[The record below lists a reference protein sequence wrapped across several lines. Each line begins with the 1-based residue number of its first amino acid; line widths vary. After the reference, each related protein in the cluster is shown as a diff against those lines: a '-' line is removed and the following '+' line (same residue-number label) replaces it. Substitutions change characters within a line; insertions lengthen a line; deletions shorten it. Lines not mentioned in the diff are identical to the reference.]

1 MLARVSIKFITHKSM
16 QRLDVKITRE
26 SNEKMNKKYYLYMH
40 AGSGNHGC
48 EAIVRT
54 VSGILGKPVTLFT
67 KNKKEDLQYIDS
79 EDIVFEE
86 TGNTPTLFSID
97 GIVMRVKMK
106 LLKQKYAFVI
116 PAYKNLIKKA
126 NADTVAFSIG
136 GDNYCY
142 DGMPEVLKKI
152 NAKLNTKGTKMVL
165 YGCSIEPEL
174 LQNEEL
180 VQDLRKYA
188 LIVPRESI
196 TYDALVKAGLKDISI
211 LASDPAFTLG
221 TKVNADAEALI
232 GNNTVGI
239 NLSPLV
245 LEGGNTILYEAY
257 CRLIEWILNS
267 TDMRV
272 ALIPHVIWSCNDDR
286 MPLQKLYDQYAES
299 GRIVLIDDHNA
310 MEQKGYISKCRF
322 FVGARTHATI
332 AAYSSKVPTL
342 VAGYSVKSKGIAT
355 DIFGTNE
362 KYVVDT
368 KNLVSDQELVENFKW
383 IYHHEYD
390 IRKLLDNLMPEYIDK
405 AYAAV
410 GRIKDL

>member
-1 MLARVSIKFITHKSM
+1 MLEI
-16 QRLDVKITRE
+16 QRE
-26 SNEKMNKKYYLYMH
+26 SNEMVNKKYYLYMH
-40 AGSGNHGC
+40 TGSGNHGC

-54 VSGILGKPVTLFT
+54 VSMIIGKPITLFT
-67 KNKKEDLQYIDS
+67 KNEKEDIQYIDS
-79 EDIVFEE
+79 RNIIFEE
-86 TGNTPTLFSID
+86 TGNTPTIFSLD

-106 LLKQKYAFVI
+106 LLKQKYAFVT
-116 PAYKNLIKKA
+116 PAYKKLIKKA
-126 NADTVAFSIG
+126 DADTIAFSIG

-142 DGMPEVLKKI
+142 DGMPEVLKRI
-152 NAKLNTKGTKMVL
+152 NVELNNKGAKTVL

-196 TYDALVKAGLKDISI
+196 TYDALVKAGLKDKLI
-211 LASDPAFTLG
+211 LASDPAFTLE
-221 TKVNADAEALI
+221 TRVNADAENLI

-267 TDMRV
+267 TDMKI

-286 MPLQKLYDQYAES
+286 IPLQKLYEHYRES
-299 GRIVLIDDHNA
+299 GRIVLINDHNA
-310 MEQKGYISKCRF
+310 IEQKGYISKCRF

-368 KNLVSDQELVENFKW
+368 KRLVSDQVLVESFKW
-383 IYHHEYD
+383 IYYHEHD

-410 GRIKDL
+410 ERIKEL